1 MNLIGR
7 GLGIVSLALVV
18 RSFGISSN
26 SCSRILPRTST
37 VLIQQQQQQH
47 QQEQRNTFRTFSSA
61 LNMVRTR
68 GLEKQNLESASPE
81 GTCHQD
87 ELNESQQN
95 KKCLYRSFTRMR
107 SYTLIIRLLFAVYFF
122 LLHDTTVPTSYD

>member
-1 MNLIGR
+1 MTLIGR

-18 RSFGISSN
+18 RSFGLSSN
-26 SCSRILPRTST
+26 SCSRIL
-37 VLIQQQQQQH
+37 QQQRQH
-47 QQEQRNTFRTFSSA
+47 HQTIGCA

-68 GLEKQNLESASPE
+68 GLEKSNLESASPE

-95 KKCLYRSFTRMR
+95 KTN
-107 SYTLIIRLLFAVYFF
+107 VYV
-122 LLHDTTVPTSYD
+122 VPSLE

>member
-7 GLGIVSLALVV
+7 GLGIVSLAVVV

-37 VLIQQQQQQH
+37 VLIQPQQQQQQQQQH
-47 QQEQRNTFRTFSSA
+47 LTFSSA

-68 GLEKQNLESASPE
+68 GLEKNNLESASPE

-95 KKCLYRSFTRMR
+95 KCLCRSFTRMR
-107 SYTLIIRLLFAVYFF
+107 PYTLIIRLLFAVA
-122 LLHDTTVPTSYD
+122 